1 MGEGSDFMDGGGGY
15 EQAPQGGGEYYAT
28 GSQVPVPGNWGPA
41 PQPQYAPHPQYQQ
54 PPPEYQPQQ
63 TQQPYP
69 RQALPQR
76 RRKASKGLQRMYQ
89 VQCWEELLNAPIF
102 GDANDPS
109 AQIVQNEVYAFAER
123 RINELLGEAPE
134 KPVHELTSQ
143 EVQVLKALAQK
154 MLEPEEEAPAEQQE
168 DEPPAPPAPPQ
179 APPRPPPPAR
189 APVAPPR
196 AQPVQ
201 QPAPQA
207 PLPPPP
213 PRGASRVVARPT
225 PAQLQAQQER
235 AQPPPRPQLPQNVG
249 PVRQPPA
256 TMVDPQMQPIHHQ
269 QPIAE
274 APSRRRGGG
283 RRKSAEQQAPP
294 AKPGPPPPL
303 RYAMP
308 TGQGMTAI
316 SAIKAQEQIEQG
328 GTVLS
333 ETFVKSN
340 K

>member
-213 PRGASRVVARPT
+213 APRGFESGGASHACSATGSAGESTTASPPSAASERRTGASAACHHGRPT
-225 PAQLQAQQER
+225 DAAHPSS
-235 AQPPPRPQLPQNVG
+235 
-249 PVRQPPA
+249 A
-256 TMVDPQMQPIHHQ
+256 TYRRS
-269 QPIAE
+269 ALA
-274 APSRRRGGG
+274 APWRWST
-283 RRKSAEQQAPP
+283 E
-294 AKPGPPPPL
+294 
-303 RYAMP
+303 
-308 TGQGMTAI
+308 
-316 SAIKAQEQIEQG
+316 EC
-328 GTVLS
+328 
-333 ETFVKSN
+333 
-340 K
+340 